1 MTNSTIDPASITF
14 NLSNASDSEGPAST
28 AISAGKPPFEK
39 SLEQA
44 MQIISAQD
52 EVMRSDPEQLLPQV
66 RQELPLESPFSAGL
80 EGVSEVRALADAI
93 SRIARS
99 TGEALDPISN
109 EIDLS
114 ASSAVSADFT
124 RVSDGAEDGGALLS
138 LFDAGVATPKPIS
151 VATDILK
158 SRQGGDFS
166 DSEMVSLDLLRDSGK
181 PPGNLNVDI
190 NFKDRY
196 FKDPISSESHEL
208 RTIVSAA
215 GSLPEAPS
223 NKDNIS
229 RSGSLEP
236 SVGLSPIAQP
246 ETKPINRSSLTPTLQ
261 QAPMTKSSDIVS
273 SNELATHLR
282 VLKSSGG
289 GEARLQLHP
298 SELGR
303 MTVNLITEGDEA
315 RVSFV
320 VDNSQA
326 KHAVE
331 MSLPRLRD
339 LMDGA
344 GLSLLDADV
353 SERQSKKDEEKPP
366 GRLTEETVSSSGS
379 DSESFEEATSAN
391 TSQLVD
397 AFA

>member
-1 MTNSTIDPASITF
+1 MTNSTIDLATITL
-14 NLSNASDSEGPAST
+14 NLSNTSDRESPANAVMSE
-28 AISAGKPPFEK
+28 GKPPFEQ
-39 SLEQA
+39 SLSQA
-44 MQIISAQD
+44 MQVISAQD
-52 EVMRSDPEQLLPQV
+52 EIVSSDPEQLLPQM
-66 RQELPLESPFSAGL
+66 RQELPLDNPFSVGL

-93 SRIARS
+93 SRITRA
-99 TGEALDPISN
+99 TDEASDPINSA
-109 EIDLS
+109 IDVSFPS
-114 ASSAVSADFT
+114 AIFADST
-124 RVSDGAEDGGALLS
+124 RGSEYKSEGGAALRQFNEGL
-138 LFDAGVATPKPIS
+138 AAPKPLPD
-151 VATDILK
+151 ATAVIK
-158 SRQGGDFS
+158 SPQHIGFS
-166 DSEMVSLDLLRDSGK
+166 NSETALLDSLGDSGR
-181 PPGNLNVDI
+181 PSGSVTGDI
-190 NFKDRY
+190 NLKARY
-196 FKDPISSESHEL
+196 FTDTISSESHEL
-208 RTIVSAA
+208 RTLSSAA
-215 GSLPEAPS
+215 GSLSEALS
-223 NKDNIS
+223 NKDSSS
-229 RSGSLEP
+229 RSGPAEAN
-236 SVGLSPIAQP
+236 LSSPAIAQP
-246 ETKPINRSSLTPTLQ
+246 ETKSINRSSVAHTLQ
-261 QAPMTKSSDIVS
+261 PSPMTRSSEIVS

-282 VLKSSGG
+282 ILNSSGG

-344 GLSLLDADV
+344 GLSLMDADV
-353 SERQSKKDEEKPP
+353 SERQSKKDEEKSS

-379 DSESFEEATSAN
+379 DSESFEEAAPLN

>member
-28 AISAGKPPFEK
+28 AISTGKPPFEK

-52 EVMRSDPEQLLPQV
+52 DVMRSDPERLLPQV

-99 TGEALDPISN
+99 TGEALDPINN

-114 ASSAVSADFT
+114 ASSAVSADST

-208 RTIVSAA
+208 RALVSAA

-353 SERQSKKDEEKPP
+353 SERQSKKDEERPP
-366 GRLTEETVSSSGS
+366 GRVTEETVSSSGG